1 MKSLKK
7 ISTQVTTT
15 MVAAGMIFGSVPPVQ
30 AGEITSA
37 TNIGTMSEM
46 ISGEIPSAN
55 SEEILEATPQPSPEA
70 PPEPT
75 PEVTP
80 KPTPEV
86 TPEPTPEIT
95 PEPTPEATPEP
106 TPEVTP
112 EPTPEATPEPT
123 PETTPEPTPEVTPQP
138 SPQATPEPTPEQE
151 IPSGDGTEVS
161 QSEQENSSQSNWINH
176 IDYSKYF
183 IQPADYVINYRKG
196 FGKIEKVYAYAKVDT
211 FLNIRE
217 GTSLNAR
224 VVGKLPRKGI
234 CYVIE
239 DGDKDWVY
247 IESGDVRGFVK
258 RQYLQLGKK
267 AARYVKKTGEEK
279 LETAEPLIRP
289 QDNKAFDYSVKT
301 VYDVQQSTGEGIITF
316 ADYFLE
322 KPFQLGGTSL
332 EKGIDASHFV
342 YEILSRCGAYDGK
355 VTKIEE
361 WEKLGEE
368 IESLEDA
375 QAGDVICY
383 KNHVALYDGKGKI
396 VEAKDKKS
404 GIIHERKADEEKIR
418 SIRRFVV
425 EVDEEGGSNADI
437 IKNYLLSLGFTKAG
451 IAGIMANIANE
462 SYPAFEAS
470 SLEFGSIHNSGISS
484 AQYTAMVDSGAISR
498 EEVIVSS
505 RFGLYSGGRYGYGLC
520 GFTDPVIKEYL
531 CHYTIDVGKSIGSIT
546 GQLDSLLAYLSVYN
560 PNLLSRVKNADSPQA
575 AASAFLREYERCA
588 NIEQEEVERMAAA
601 EEIYKAIQ

>member
-7 ISTQVTTT
+7 ISAQVTTT
-15 MVAAGMIFGSVPPVQ
+15 MVAAGMIFSAVSPVQ
-30 AGEITSA
+30 AGEIPSA
-37 TNIGTMSEM
+37 TNICAANEAVS
-46 ISGEIPSAN
+46 SEIPVTN
-55 SEEILEATPQPSPEA
+55 SEVTPEPSPEVT
-70 PPEPT
+70 PEPTPEVTPEPSPEVTPEPSPEVTPEPSPEVTPEPAPEVTPEPTPEVTPEPSPEVTPEPSSEVT

-86 TPEPTPEIT
+86 SQPESSASEN
-95 PEPTPEATPEP
+95 ADSLSQD
-106 TPEVTP
+106 
-112 EPTPEATPEPT
+112 
-123 PETTPEPTPEVTPQP
+123 ETED
-138 SPQATPEPTPEQE
+138 A
-151 IPSGDGTEVS
+151 ILG
-161 QSEQENSSQSNWINH
+161 NWVNH

-183 IQPADYVINYRKG
+183 IQPEDFTIDYRKG

-217 GTSLNAR
+217 GTSLNSR
-224 VVGKLPRKGI
+224 VVGRLPRKGL

-239 DGDKDWVY
+239 DKNKDWVY

-258 RQYLQLGKK
+258 KEYLQSGKK

-279 LETAEPLIRP
+279 LKKAEPFVSP

-301 VYDVQQSTGEGIITF
+301 VYDVRQSTGEGIITF
-316 ADYFLE
+316 ADYFLNH
-322 KPFQLGGTSL
+322 PFEDGGTSL
-332 EKGIDASHFV
+332 DKGIDASHFV
-342 YEILSRCGAYDGK
+342 FEILTRCGAYDGEIAD
-355 VTKIEE
+355 VEE
-361 WEKLGEE
+361 WKNLGEK

-383 KNHVALYDGKGKI
+383 KNHVALYDGQGKL
-396 VEAKDKKS
+396 VEAKDEES
-404 GIIHERKADEEKIR
+404 GIIHERDADEEEIL

-425 EVDEEGGSNADI
+425 KVDDEEGSNADV

-470 SLEFGSIHNSGISS
+470 SLEFGSIHNTGISS

-531 CHYTIDVGKSIGSIT
+531 CHYTIDAGKSIGSIT
-546 GQLDSLLAYLSVYN
+546 GQLDSLIAYLSVYN
-560 PNLLSRVKNADSPQA
+560 PGLLSRVKNADSPGA

-588 NIEQEEVERMAAA
+588 NIDQEEIERMAAA
-601 EEIYKAIQ
+601 EEIYRVIQ